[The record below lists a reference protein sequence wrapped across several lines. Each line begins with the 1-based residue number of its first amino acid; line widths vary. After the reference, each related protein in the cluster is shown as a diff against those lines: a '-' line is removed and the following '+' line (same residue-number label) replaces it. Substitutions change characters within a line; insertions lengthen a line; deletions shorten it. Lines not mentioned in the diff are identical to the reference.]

1 MEQLVVVLLAVVT
14 GALTPVL
21 VRLGESQI
29 DRKQR
34 RQDQRDDFRRNTLL
48 ELQVAVAGL
57 RQELSKLYLH
67 AMHYWLEGQR
77 IWNQHPLDAVGHGYI
92 DKISRRVFD
101 VRMIGSRAN
110 ENSLNGL
117 VDDLLAEVN
126 EFAEARSGDDMEKMK
141 RRVDLVAAQVIDR
154 SGTLLKESW

>member
-1 MEQLVVVLLAVVT
+1 
-14 GALTPVL
+14 
-21 VRLGESQI
+21 
-29 DRKQR
+29 
-34 RQDQRDDFRRNTLL
+34 
-48 ELQVAVAGL
+48 
-57 RQELSKLYLH
+57 
-67 AMHYWLEGQR
+67 
-77 IWNQHPLDAVGHGYI
+77 
-92 DKISRRVFD
+92 VFD